1 MALSTTATI
10 WKKYGIIVCFLCV
23 FLMCE
28 FACLGYDIC
37 GEDLSDQERGANV
50 LIARVMEGKEPREVW
65 SAFNGALVQGRAN
78 AHKKYKK

>member
-1 MALSTTATI
+1 MC
-10 WKKYGIIVCFLCV
+10 VLCV

-37 GEDLSDQERGANV
+37 CEDLSDQGRGANV
-50 LIARVMEGKEPREVW
+50 PIALVMEGKEPREVW
-65 SAFNGALVQGRAN
+65 SAFNGAPVQGRAN